1 MKSKEVKYFK
11 SLLCVTI
18 ALVILFLISMIYS
31 VSEIFENKNMN
42 SVFFELIYSAFHLIV
57 LGLVIILNIQAI
69 QQKDSFIIKGLM
81 TEGNGKAVN
90 KVGQIIS
97 LVLASISFLITIY
110 FSLVFFKVPL
120 PYFNFPEILILL
132 LINVSL
138 LVSVYGVYFYIYPFI
153 KIDKDNRR

>member
-1 MKSKEVKYFK
+1 MKSREVKYFK

-31 VSEIFENKNMN
+31 VIGIFESQNIN
-42 SVFFELIYSAFHLIV
+42 SCFFELVYSAFHFIV
-57 LGLVIILNIQAI
+57 LGFAVILIVHALK
-69 QQKDSFIIKGLM
+69 QKDSFVIKGLM
-81 TEGNGKAVN
+81 TEANGRACN
-90 KVGQIIS
+90 TVGQIIS

>member
-57 LGLVIILNIQAI
+57 LGLAIILNIQTI
-69 QQKDSFIIKGLM
+69 QQKDSFIIL
-81 TEGNGKAVN
+81 
-90 KVGQIIS
+90 
-97 LVLASISFLITIY
+97 SFSKKTSTKY
-110 FSLVFFKVPL
+110 
-120 PYFNFPEILILL
+120 
-132 LINVSL
+132 
-138 LVSVYGVYFYIYPFI
+138 
-153 KIDKDNRR
+153 R